1 MFSGNVRQQRLSTSL
16 TVLTVLFGLQL
27 IRVLLSLFVYY
38 LRDSRGISAISLA
51 PIAIGIFALS
61 FLAAPL
67 RRLVGLRSALAVT
80 AGGVALLRFAEQV
93 SFNSGLDLI
102 LAAAGVVLFAMFVPI
117 ALELARPTG
126 AKGSSQFVLALLL
139 GITADTALHTA
150 VSTVD
155 LSWHQGF
162 LAALLVFLLAAVTLA
177 ILWFL
182 IRSIEQE
189 TPESW
194 GWARILALA
203 AYGPWLFL
211 QLVIFQ
217 NVARLATITG
227 WSLPVTGLV
236 IGLGNV
242 IGLIAAAHAPRAK
255 RIPSLTIFISIIF
268 AILLLF
274 AESTGLLGAVVSL
287 VGLVLAA
294 SLMATIFIS
303 LGWLA
308 GESGRMGAPA
318 ANGLGQLLFV
328 ILIFVF
334 YVSFDMAIGFRA
346 PAVLPVAGIL
356 VAIAAIA
363 VTRGLA
369 DENEPAPDFGP
380 AAIGGLLLLL
390 PIGLWLT
397 WSTPQPISPG
407 AGNATIRVM
416 DYNLHNGFNTDGQL
430 NMEALAQEIEASG
443 ADVIGLQEVSRG
455 WVINGSVDM
464 MQWLS
469 QRLNMPYVFGPTEG
483 LQWGNAILSRYPI
496 VSVETAPIPPDSL
509 RFRRGYIQAE
519 IDAGRGNVQIINTH
533 LHHIEEDSQIRQQQ
547 VPVLLEAWGDAP
559 NTILVGDLNATP
571 DSPEMQMLARAGL
584 VDIAAAIGTPP
595 TFTYYSADPD
605 GQIDYI
611 WISPDLVPSDFEI
624 SQTTASDHLPLVSTI
639 TLP

>member
-1 MFSGNVRQQRLSTSL
+1 MFC
-16 TVLTVLFGLQL
+16 F
-27 IRVLLSLFVYY
+27 SLFVYY
-38 LRDSRGISAISLA
+38 LRDSKGISAISLA

-67 RRLVGLRSALAVT
+67 RRLVGLRSALAIT

-126 AKGSSQFVLALLL
+126 AEGTSQFVLALLL

-255 RIPSLTIFISIIF
+255 RIPGLTIFISIIF

-274 AESTGLLGAVVSL
+274 AESTGLLGAV
-287 VGLVLAA
+287 
-294 SLMATIFIS
+294 
-303 LGWLA
+303 
-308 GESGRMGAPA
+308 
-318 ANGLGQLLFV
+318 
-328 ILIFVF
+328 
-334 YVSFDMAIGFRA
+334 D
-346 PAVLPVAGIL
+346 
-356 VAIAAIA
+356 
-363 VTRGLA
+363 
-369 DENEPAPDFGP
+369 
-380 AAIGGLLLLL
+380 
-390 PIGLWLT
+390 
-397 WSTPQPISPG
+397 
-407 AGNATIRVM
+407 
-416 DYNLHNGFNTDGQL
+416 
-430 NMEALAQEIEASG
+430 
-443 ADVIGLQEVSRG
+443 
-455 WVINGSVDM
+455 
-464 MQWLS
+464 
-469 QRLNMPYVFGPTEG
+469 
-483 LQWGNAILSRYPI
+483 
-496 VSVETAPIPPDSL
+496 
-509 RFRRGYIQAE
+509 
-519 IDAGRGNVQIINTH
+519 
-533 LHHIEEDSQIRQQQ
+533 
-547 VPVLLEAWGDAP
+547 
-559 NTILVGDLNATP
+559 
-571 DSPEMQMLARAGL
+571 
-584 VDIAAAIGTPP
+584 
-595 TFTYYSADPD
+595 
-605 GQIDYI
+605 
-611 WISPDLVPSDFEI
+611 
-624 SQTTASDHLPLVSTI
+624 
-639 TLP
+639 